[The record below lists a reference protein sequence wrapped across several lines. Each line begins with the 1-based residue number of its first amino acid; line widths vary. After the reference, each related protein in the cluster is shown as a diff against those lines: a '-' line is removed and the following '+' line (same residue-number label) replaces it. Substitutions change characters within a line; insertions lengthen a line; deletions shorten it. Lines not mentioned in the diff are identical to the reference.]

1 MEATIML
8 NRIRGYETLSV
19 KLNPQSMQQ
28 TLKEIQAKW
37 ESTYPA
43 YLYSYRFIDE
53 QIREF
58 YESEQRMSLLLSG
71 FTTLAIFIGCLGL
84 FGLTVFMANQKTK
97 EIGVRK
103 VLGASVESILM
114 LFSKE
119 FIKLIL
125 IGFCVAAPL
134 AYYFANQYLD
144 QFAYKITVGPSV
156 FLIGLAVTVA
166 IALLTV
172 GYRSVKAAMAN
183 PTKALRSE

>member
-1 MEATIML
+1 M
-8 NRIRGYETLSV
+8 
-19 KLNPQSMQQ
+19 
-28 TLKEIQAKW
+28 
-37 ESTYPA
+37 
-43 YLYSYRFIDE
+43 
-53 QIREF
+53 
-58 YESEQRMSLLLSG
+58 
-71 FTTLAIFIGCLGL
+71 
-84 FGLTVFMANQKTK
+84 
-97 EIGVRK
+97 RK